1 MENRNFNAKE
11 LIQEVQ
17 EKVKE
22 VVVKHAKSDKE
33 CLAVASAL
41 LGFVVPLY
49 KEALGNEQAAMMMYN
64 IADELAIEAPLK
76 VNVKKIFI
84 DDENDIARNVKK
96 HKIKK
101 IKITIEKPRKFR
113 KKK

>member
-11 LIQEVQ
+11 IIQEVQ
-17 EKVKE
+17 KEVKK

-64 IADELAIEAPLK
+64 IADELAIESPLK
-76 VNVKKIFI
+76 INIKKIFI
-84 DDENDIARNVKK
+84 NNKDENKLITARNVK
-96 HKIKK
+96 
-101 IKITIEKPRKFR
+101 KPRKFR

>member
-1 MENRNFNAKE
+1 MEDRNFNAKE
-11 LIQEVQ
+11 VIQEVQ
-17 EKVKE
+17 KKVKE

-76 VNVKKIFI
+76 VNIKKIFI
-84 DDENDIARNVKK
+84 NNEDENNLITARNLK
-96 HKIKK
+96 
-101 IKITIEKPRKFR
+101 KPRKFR

>member
-11 LIQEVQ
+11 IIQEVQ
-17 EKVKE
+17 KEVKK

-49 KEALGNEQAAMMMYN
+49 KEALGKEQAAMMMYN
-64 IADELAIEAPLK
+64 IADELAIESPLK
-76 VNVKKIFI
+76 IDIKKIFI
-84 DDENDIARNVKK
+84 NNKDEDKLITARNLKK
-96 HKIKK
+96 S
-101 IKITIEKPRKFR
+101 RKFR

>member
-1 MENRNFNAKE
+1 MENKNFNAKE
-11 LIQEVQ
+11 IIHEIQKEV
-17 EKVKE
+17 KK

-64 IADELAIEAPLK
+64 VADELAIEVPLK
-76 VNVKKIFI
+76 VNIKKIFI
-84 DDENDIARNVKK
+84 NNEDENNLITARNLK
-96 HKIKK
+96 
-101 IKITIEKPRKFR
+101 KPRKFR